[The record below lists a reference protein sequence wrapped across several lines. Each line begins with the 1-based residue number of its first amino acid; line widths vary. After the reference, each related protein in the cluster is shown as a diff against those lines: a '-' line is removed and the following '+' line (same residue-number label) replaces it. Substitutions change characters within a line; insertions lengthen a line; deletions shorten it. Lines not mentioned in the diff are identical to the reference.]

1 MTVTSSPARWRT
13 LARLFLQGPE
23 GDIFPQTF
31 RTVLVVVGVIWIV
44 QGLGILETGSF
55 MDRRPFWA
63 VAGAVMLIAGVVS
76 TLVHRRKAGA
86 KDGDHP
92 GS

>member
-1 MTVTSSPARWRT
+1 MSNAYWRD
-13 LARLFLQGPE
+13 A
-23 GDIFPQTF
+23 IFPQTF

-44 QGLGILETGSF
+44 QGLGVLDTGSF
-55 MDRRPFWA
+55 MDRRPVWA
-63 VAGAVMLIAGVVS
+63 IAGAVMLLAGLAS

-86 KDGDHP
+86 KDADQP